1 MGVGLWAFGVFFL
14 LVNILLLQ
22 LKRIGDLI
30 LTTPSIAALR
40 DRFPDAH
47 LSLVVSPAVTELLPA
62 ITGIDK
68 VYVVRGKTDDAFDWI
83 ALSLSRFDYCLDF
96 TRNDRSA
103 FLTFLSGARKRVTS
117 DHPKLRTKMRARS
130 YNEFVDAPVGE
141 LHTVDYHL
149 SLLKA
154 LGIEEAPRAIRLDL
168 PEARVQEAD
177 RLLSAAKAG
186 EEFAVFHP
194 GSARAEKF
202 WEATRWGQVI
212 DHCVRDAG
220 IRCVLTGGR
229 SPVEQAQISAIKA
242 ATTSEVIDLSGKTS
256 LLTLAALVR
265 KARLLVTVDSAP
277 MHFAAAWGTPQV
289 VLFGPTNPF
298 HWHPRSEVAMVL
310 LGGIDGAVA
319 EFNPRQRAVPMNL
332 ISTESVIDAMGSL
345 LSAPAAPAL

>member
-1 MGVGLWAFGVFFL
+1 M
-14 LVNILLLQ
+14 NILLLQ

-40 DRFPDAH
+40 EKFPDAN

-62 ITGIDK
+62 ISGIDK
-68 VYVVRGKTDDAFDWI
+68 VYTIRGKTNDAFDWI
-83 ALSLSRFDYCLDF
+83 ALSLGRFDYCLDF

-117 DHPKLRTKMRARS
+117 DHPKLRMKMRAKS
-130 YNEFVDAPVGE
+130 YNEFVDAPVGS

-154 LGIEEAPRAIRLDL
+154 LGIEDASRTIRLAL
-168 PEARVQEAD
+168 PETIVQQAEQ
-177 RLLSAAKAG
+177 LLAAAQVG
-186 EEFAVFHP
+186 DDFVIFHP
-194 GSARAEKF
+194 GSARTEKF
-202 WEATRWGQVI
+202 WEPNRWAEVI
-212 DHCVRDAG
+212 DQCAREGG
-220 IRCVLTGGR
+220 IRCVITGGR
-229 SPVEQAQISAIKA
+229 SPLEQAQISAIKA
-242 ATTSEVIDLSGKTS
+242 ATKSDVVDLSGKTT

-298 HWHPRSEVAMVL
+298 HWHPRSEVALVL
-310 LGGIDGAVA
+310 LGGKDGPVT
-319 EFNPRQRAVPMNL
+319 EFDPRQPALAMNL
-332 ISTESVIDAMGSL
+332 ISTETVIDAMEAL